1 MGWLEQPPSG
11 WWPGAGRRRGLEER
25 TQTPCQGESWP
36 RPPALLTASLRS
48 EEPAVGSR
56 PAPVPSRRCCTPSSL
71 PGLLPPLCVP
81 GQGLTLLPVQAEAGD
96 MEPGRPLSWGGW
108 LLLTGER
115 AGCQRPPRSFS
126 TVPPLPFP
134 SQRPEPGRS
143 TLPNPLSAGGRCLQW
158 RLRSRR
164 LLNKFRC
171 LGGRSEL
178 PSEAAGRGAGPVES
192 RDRARTVFWPG
203 KEGGVEDKR
212 GVAADVTQSRGFPLP
227 PVMEER
233 NKKGDPRERP
243 PGHPRE
249 GFQRSPP
256 KSRRAWGEVTLLR
269 GNGEPSV
276 EDLNETIL
284 KDHCYCAAGETRLSR
299 CTPRPCPLREHDYCR
314 NRKVG
319 VSALKDHE
327 YCHVQRIRYR
337 GRANKTGCLTG
348 KARAMLRRLAKRKS
362 HVGRIIRKARRI
374 MWHYKPCVNKRLDL
388 PQGSSS
394 TGCLSEPAVPPAEAE
409 DGPTKGAPGAFRP
422 PAEREAVPPQPRG
435 EGGSQGATSE
445 ALCAPAVSFGPAAA
459 PPPSNAA
466 GAVKRE
472 ATRPEASVH
481 RQAQRA
487 QRIWSPDAK
496 RSVEGGELVRADYVS
511 LHDAYEMVM
520 RTVDHML
527 GSVCQNFELSGYS
540 RRKDIWPVIIR
551 IDS

>member
-1 MGWLEQPPSG
+1 MWQEPVTFEDVAVYLSRAEWDAIAEGQRELYRSVMLDNYRLLTSLGYPGPKPDILYRMERGEEPWVCTSQSPVRWDGPDSPSPGHNGDVGWLEQPPSG

-25 TQTPCQGESWP
+25 TQTPCQ
-36 RPPALLTASLRS
+36 
-48 EEPAVGSR
+48 
-56 PAPVPSRRCCTPSSL
+56 
-71 PGLLPPLCVP
+71 
-81 GQGLTLLPVQAEAGD
+81 
-96 MEPGRPLSWGGW
+96 
-108 LLLTGER
+108 
-115 AGCQRPPRSFS
+115 
-126 TVPPLPFP
+126 
-134 SQRPEPGRS
+134 
-143 TLPNPLSAGGRCLQW
+143 GGRCLQW

-192 RDRARTVFWPG
+192 RDRARTLFWPG

-243 PGHPRE
+243 PGDPRE

-256 KSRRAWGEVTLLR
+256 KSRHAWGEVTLLR
-269 GNGEPSV
+269 GNREPSV

-284 KDHCYCAAGETRLSR
+284 KDHCYCATGETRLSR
-299 CTPRPCPLREHDYCR
+299 CTPHPCPLREHDYCR

-327 YCHVQRIRYR
+327 YCHVQRVRYR
-337 GRANKTGCLTG
+337 GRVNKTGCLTG
-348 KARAMLRRLAKRKS
+348 KARAVLHRLAKRKS
-362 HVGRIIRKARRI
+362 HVGRIIRKAKRI
-374 MWHYKPCVNKRLDL
+374 MWQYKPCVNKRLDL

-409 DGPTKGAPGAFRP
+409 AGPTKGTPGAFRP
-422 PAEREAVPPQPRG
+422 PAKREAVPPQPRS

-445 ALCAPAVSFGPAAA
+445 ALRAPAASFEPAAA

-466 GAVKRE
+466 GAAKRE
-472 ATRPEASVH
+472 ATHPEASV
-481 RQAQRA
+481 RRRAQRA
-487 QRIWSPDAK
+487 QLIWSPEAK
-496 RSVEGGELVRADYVS
+496 RSAEGRELVRSDYVS

-527 GSVCQNFELSGYS
+527 DSVCQNFELSGYS
-540 RRKDIWPVIIR
+540 QRKDIWPIVIQ
-551 IDS
+551 IDG